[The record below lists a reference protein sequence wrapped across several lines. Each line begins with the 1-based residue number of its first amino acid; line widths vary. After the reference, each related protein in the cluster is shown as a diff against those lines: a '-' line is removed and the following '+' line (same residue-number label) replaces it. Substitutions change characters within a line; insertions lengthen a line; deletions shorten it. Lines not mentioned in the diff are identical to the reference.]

1 MESVPA
7 VLIYDAECPV
17 CRAAADWVRR
27 NAAVPGAF
35 EYLPC
40 RSAET
45 RSRFPSITETA
56 CLRAMHLVLP
66 DGTILAGE
74 KALPEIL
81 FRSRRYRR
89 AAGLFLSLAAVP
101 SEGTCGG
108 EFAKPV
114 ADHVLG
120 DEHLQMRFTVVDHER
135 VADELGH
142 DRASAGPRGDRV
154 LNARLVLPLDLG
166 EQLRVDVWTFF

>member
-1 MESVPA
+1 MEPLPA

-45 RSRFPSITETA
+45 RSRFPAITEAA
-56 CLRAMHLVLP
+56 CLQAMHLVLP

-74 KALPEIL
+74 RALPGIL
-81 FRSRRYRR
+81 HRTRRYRW
-89 AAGLFLSLAAVP
+89 AAGLFRLPGAGIVSRLLYRAFAARRHRI
-101 SEGTCGG
+101 
-108 EFAKPV
+108 AK
-114 ADHVLG
+114 
-120 DEHLQMRFTVVDHER
+120 
-135 VADELGH
+135 
-142 DRASAGPRGDRV
+142 
-154 LNARLVLPLDLG
+154 RLFP
-166 EQLRVDVWTFF
+166 